1 MFCLRCARW
10 CACGLVGAWFAAS
23 AISQTVKVVDPLAVR
38 AEGDAAHTVVTVSIP
53 RSVPVQACDVVVVG
67 GELGGTAAAL
77 EAARRGARVC
87 ITEPTNWVGGQ
98 MTAQGV
104 AAFDD
109 NQWTETSGGARTFLQ
124 LRETI
129 RRHYAP
135 MLRADA
141 KTDAHFNP
149 GSCWVSYECFE
160 ATVGY
165 AALRSMLE
173 PYIANGRLKLLTRTA
188 PVSAER
194 KGSALKSVAVYNFET
209 HKLLRLTGTVFIDA
223 TSLGQFLPMA
233 GAEYVTGAEAR
244 GETGEPEAPLLANPN
259 AGQSFTYPFVLIE
272 RTGATSDERPS
283 SYEKDRAHF
292 SFDSKD
298 ASGLTLRY
306 GMFAQFDKTPGSFWS
321 YRRLVDKS
329 QFQPG
334 AFASDLSMINWDSND
349 VCDDGLLSLDAEQQA
364 RALQHGKRV
373 ALEFAWWLR
382 HEAPRDDNQGVGYPE
397 VGIAG
402 AAMGSDD
409 GLSLFPYVRESRRIK
424 ARRTIREQDVATK
437 EARGA
442 WFSDTVGIGYYPLD
456 IHACGPDTLLPESKP
471 AQIPLGSLLS
481 SNIDNLMAASKNIGT
496 THITNGSYRVHP
508 TEWAIGDAAGALAA
522 RAVKAR
528 LGIKQIADDPR
539 ELLKLQKSLIESGQ
553 PLVWFDDV
561 PVNSAHFQG
570 VQIAALLGLIEL
582 SNNSLSYHPEA
593 PLTGRELSFALGKLH
608 RNEASGAADAPV
620 YWEMLRKI
628 APVAAGKSG
637 VVTRG
642 EFADWLVEVDHSSTS
657 ISGPP
662 RMKL

>member
-1 MFCLRCARW
+1 MFSLRCARW
-10 CACGLVGAWFAAS
+10 CACGLVGAWFSTFAL
-23 AISQTVKVVDPLAVR
+23 SQTIKVVDPLAVR
-38 AEGDAAHTVVTVSIP
+38 AEGEASRAVVAVDLPRVIP
-53 RSVPVQACDVVVVG
+53 AQACDVVVVG
-67 GELGGTAAAL
+67 GELGGVAAAL

-87 ITEPTNWVGGQ
+87 LTEPTSWVGGQ

-109 NQWTETSGGARTFLQ
+109 NQWTETSGGARGFLQ
-124 LRETI
+124 LRQAI
-129 RRHYAP
+129 RQHYAP
-135 MLRADA
+135 LLRADA
-141 KTDAHFNP
+141 KPDAHFNP

-165 AALRSMLE
+165 AALRSMLD

-188 PVSAER
+188 PATVER
-194 KGSALKSVAVYNFET
+194 QGRALKSVVVYNFET
-209 HKLLRLTGTVFIDA
+209 HKLLRLTGAVFIDA
-223 TSLGQFLPMA
+223 TALGEFLPMA

-244 GETGEPEAPLLANPN
+244 SETGEPDAPLLANPN
-259 AGQSFTYPFVLIE
+259 AAQSFTYPFVLIE
-272 RTGATSDERPS
+272 GAGAAGDERPS
-283 SYEKDRAHF
+283 SYEKDRGHF
-292 SFDSKD
+292 SFDSTD
-298 ASGLTLRY
+298 ADGITLRY
-306 GMFAQFDKTPGSFWS
+306 GMFAQLDKTPGSFWS

-349 VCDDGLLSLDAEQQA
+349 VCDEGLLSLDAEQQA

-373 ALEFAWWLR
+373 ALSFAWWLR
-382 HEAPRDDNQGVGYPE
+382 HEAPRDDKQGAGYPE

-424 ARRTIREQDVATK
+424 ARRTIREQDVVTK

-442 WFSDTVGIGYYPLD
+442 WFSDTVGIGYYPVD
-456 IHACGPDTLLPESKP
+456 IHACGPGTVLPESKP

-522 RAVKAR
+522 KAVKAR
-528 LGIKQIADDPR
+528 RGIKQIADDPR
-539 ELLKLQKSLIESGQ
+539 ELLKLQESLIESGQ

-561 PVNSAHFQG
+561 PINSAHFQG
-570 VQIAALLGLIEL
+570 VQIAALRGLIEL
-582 SNNSLSYHPEA
+582 SKDSLSFHPEL
-593 PLTGRELSFALGKLH
+593 PLTSRGLSFALSKLH
-608 RNEASGAADAPV
+608 REFVVVPDAPV
-620 YWEMLRKI
+620 NWETLRMI
-628 APVAAGKSG
+628 APAKAGKSG

-642 EFADWLVEVDHSSTS
+642 EFADWLVGLSRPDVE
-657 ISGPP
+657 
-662 RMKL
+662 